1 MTFARALFKVKLNLF
16 KGLVTHKCQDTP
28 RVHVSEGV
36 AVVHRIGICNNSAFI
51 QGSCAI
57 HLLACC
63 CNFWEGEEG
72 SHASLPRL

>member
-51 QGSCAI
+51 QGSCAF

-72 SHASLPRL
+72 SQASLTRL